1 MRQWLHIPLLGLF
14 ACTLAHAQSDALT
27 IEQAWQLAEKA
38 NPAFRKAEAALL
50 VALGES
56 AEGRAVLFNNPSL
69 SLDVGRRRI
78 QDGDQAGSA
87 SDWAIGLSQ
96 TIELAGQRR
105 ARRDATD
112 RALEA
117 TRQEIE
123 EARRQLRAEV
133 ERRFVDVLAL
143 QVREEIERSA
153 ATLIENTAGVVRK
166 RVAAGED
173 SKLDGN
179 LATVE
184 AERARS
190 QLGELQE
197 QLVQA
202 RAALA
207 GVIQWPQV
215 ELPKV
220 SGTLSVSETQYTLPD
235 LLKAIQ
241 SRPALRALELRE
253 QSAQRRLDLERA
265 ARYPDITVGITQGKE
280 GGLSGRDR
288 ITTLGVSLPLP
299 LFRQNAAGVGRAM
312 SELTQS
318 TIDRTATQRNT
329 RTELMALWERL
340 DKLKSRVTRTQ
351 DTVLPRLEENLRLSQ
366 SSLQAGAIDVSA
378 WILAQRQ
385 VLEGQRDLVQARAN
399 LRLLQIDIETL
410 AGWPVTKR

>member
-14 ACTLAHAQSDALT
+14 ACSLAHAQSEALT

-38 NPAFRKAEAALL
+38 NPTFRKAEAALL
-50 VALGES
+50 AALGES
-56 AEGRAVLFNNPSL
+56 AEGRAVLFNNPSV
-69 SLDVGRRRI
+69 SFDVGRRRI
-78 QDGDQAGSA
+78 QDSDRSGSA
-87 SDWAIGLSQ
+87 SDWAVGLSQ
-96 TIELAGQRR
+96 TFEIAGQGR
-105 ARRDATD
+105 ARREATHH
-112 RALEA
+112 ALEA

-153 ATLIENTAGVVRK
+153 ASLIENTASVVRK

-207 GVIQWPQV
+207 GVIQWPQAD
-215 ELPKV
+215 LPKV
-220 SGTLSVSETQYTLPD
+220 SGSLSLSDAQYTLPD
-235 LLKAIQ
+235 LVKAMQ

-265 ARYPDITVGITQGKE
+265 ARYPDITVGVTQGKE

-288 ITTLGVSLPLP
+288 ITSLGVSLPLP

-318 TIDRTATQRNT
+318 SVERTATLRNS

-340 DKLKSRVTRTQ
+340 DKLRSRVARTQ

-366 SSLQAGAIDVSA
+366 SSLQAGAINVSA

-385 VLEGQRDLVQARAN
+385 VLEGQRDLVQARAS
-399 LRLLQIDIETL
+399 LRVLQIDIETL
-410 AGWPVTKR
+410 AGWPVSKR